1 MAIQK
6 LTPFLWYDNNAADA
20 AAFYC
25 KVFKNSRITNTNPM
39 VTEFELEGMRI
50 LALNGGPMH
59 KLTDAFSMMINC
71 DTQEEIDYYWDTLTA
86 DGGQES
92 MCGWL
97 VDKYGLSWQVTPSEI
112 GTLLSGDPEKAQRVM
127 AEVMKMKKLD
137 LKKMRE
143 A

>member
-6 LTPFLWYDNNAADA
+6 ITPFLWFDNNAAEA

-25 KVFKNSRITNTNPM
+25 TVFKDARITQSNPM
-39 VTEFELEGMRI
+39 VTEFELEGMRL

-59 KLTDAFSMMINC
+59 QLTDAFSLMINC
-71 DTQEEIDYYWDTLTA
+71 DTQEEIDYYWDALTA
-86 DGGQES
+86 GGGRES

-97 VDKYGLSWQVTPSEI
+97 VDKFGLSWQVTPSEI
-112 GTLLSGDPEKAQRVM
+112 GKLLSDPEKAPRVM